1 MSKRTFKRWPNPI
14 MPRNDACNSL
24 FENVHSQ
31 LNPFLRSKFD
41 VCELAWTPSDRFYVG
56 KSQDEMMLFLLTH
69 HLALMRPALD
79 EFCSMLKQYGHH
91 SSGVNVEEAPLLS
104 DRNTIRL
111 VKLLAVEVFSPM
123 LMDAIRDTFAKAYK
137 VYLNRMTK
145 KRCGRMLTQSYYAY
159 NSLAQLVP
167 RQIAELI
174 ISYSLE
180 W

>member
-1 MSKRTFKRWPNPI
+1 MSKRTLKRWPNPI
-14 MPRNDACNSL
+14 MPQKDACKSL
-24 FENVHSQ
+24 FENVHSY

-41 VCELAWTPSDRFYVG
+41 ACELAWTPSDCFYVG

-79 EFCSMLKQYGHH
+79 EFCSMLKQYH
-91 SSGVNVEEAPLLS
+91 SSGANVKKPPLLS

-111 VKLLAVEVFSPM
+111 VKLLVVEVFSPM

-145 KRCGRMLTQSYYAY
+145 KRCGRMLAQSYYAHK
-159 NSLAQLVP
+159 SLAQLVP
-167 RQIAELI
+167 RQIAKLI
-174 ISYSLE
+174 ITYSLE